1 MIQLGAD
8 FTSALPE
15 ILHRFCQRAVA
26 CFKGTC
32 HRLRGAEGVY
42 IGGVF
47 AGGEAEVYGWLAQ
60 GGLFCVVPAAGCE
73 QACAGRE
80 FQNSS
85 PCLAPVDDFNL
96 PRRAGGNVNAGDVLE
111 WFVAADF
118 DGRCSPLLSGFT
130 QLDRLKKHENRRV
143 DDPGFSVCVGR
154 RRRRPPKLTVYWGPG
169 WSTIGVCGNQRAA
182 KGKSLSRKSGPDCCS
197 PATLAT

>member
-47 AGGEAEVYGWLAQ
+47 AGGEAEVDGWLAQ
-60 GGLFCVVPAAGCE
+60 GGLFCVVLQPVASKRA
-73 QACAGRE
+73 QVVNFRIVR
-80 FQNSS
+80 
-85 PCLAPVDDFNL
+85 LA
-96 PRRAGGNVNAGDVLE
+96 
-111 WFVAADF
+111 W
-118 DGRCSPLLSGFT
+118 LL
-130 QLDRLKKHENRRV
+130 
-143 DDPGFSVCVGR
+143 
-154 RRRRPPKLTVYWGPG
+154 
-169 WSTIGVCGNQRAA
+169 
-182 KGKSLSRKSGPDCCS
+182 
-197 PATLAT
+197 